1 VFFIGLEI
9 MSQSKNTDG
18 VDSLLLQAQILD
30 MQDLLSDGAGPV
42 PGHDLVYGVPVNSY
56 VIPQDAV
63 ASTSDTSVQRKP
75 NVIVIKKYEHAMT
88 ELRQGIICPKC
99 QEICQP
105 PFMSCPDGHLFCNEC
120 IKGLKKCE
128 KCEHENL
135 TNRQLLLENVAMAMY
150 WNCDFQ
156 KNGCKAVVKLNMLK
170 EHRAQCRYKTHC
182 SCVVNG
188 CKHDVPLDKHAFV
201 KHMKDVHKCH
211 IVNIGINKNF
221 KTFFKVNDYLKQK
234 IDCKKEFQTLD
245 IIEINDNFFCILVLE
260 TMDTISFQS
269 YSIGDSVENES
280 GFHCYRAFKDSKQK
294 CLYQSIDSVISI
306 TETVGAKRNHGDCAS
321 MFVMDK
327 KRAHFLHKNVGDSE
341 NVLECFMKIVSHP
354 RVAIH
359 RTESI

>member
-1 VFFIGLEI
+1 

-135 TNRQLLLENVAMAMY
+135 TN
-150 WNCDFQ
+150 
-156 KNGCKAVVKLNMLK
+156 
-170 EHRAQCRYKTHC
+170 
-182 SCVVNG
+182 
-188 CKHDVPLDKHAFV
+188 
-201 KHMKDVHKCH
+201 
-211 IVNIGINKNF
+211 
-221 KTFFKVNDYLKQK
+221 
-234 IDCKKEFQTLD
+234 
-245 IIEINDNFFCILVLE
+245 
-260 TMDTISFQS
+260 
-269 YSIGDSVENES
+269 
-280 GFHCYRAFKDSKQK
+280 
-294 CLYQSIDSVISI
+294 
-306 TETVGAKRNHGDCAS
+306 
-321 MFVMDK
+321 
-327 KRAHFLHKNVGDSE
+327 
-341 NVLECFMKIVSHP
+341 
-354 RVAIH
+354 
-359 RTESI
+359 